1 MAVLRFLQILSKI
14 VLSLGLGYC
23 AYLVAL
29 RGIADWHFR
38 YQPAPEGIRKAMEWA
53 QANPEYSAALARSL
67 QRSVGEGNPEETV
80 KLYEKAT
87 QLGPSRA
94 GYWVELGD
102 AYELSGQE
110 AQAERAYER
119 AQRLFP
125 QSPEINWR
133 LGNFYIRTGKIAEA
147 LPALQKAMVGD
158 PGMRLPAFDLAWRA
172 GADPQLILQVLLPP
186 QPEAFFQYIDY
197 LLWAGHLDEAGQAW
211 DRLAALGI
219 SFETST
225 AFSYLDALIQNQRV
239 DKLEAV
245 WQVLLERNPAQIRQ
259 RLNDQSRIING
270 EFEGEILNGG
280 LEWRISPAAGALV
293 TVDTLIFFDGT
304 RSLRIRFDGKQ
315 NLDYNHVFQYVP
327 VKPNTSFQFLGYMR
341 TEKITTDSGPH
352 FEIQDAYDR
361 SKLFL
366 ATENLRGTSSW
377 TPQRLQFRT
386 GPDTRL
392 LIIRVARQP
401 SRKFD
406 NQIAGTVWIDRLS
419 LLPTG

>member
-1 MAVLRFLQILSKI
+1 MV
-14 VLSLGLGYC
+14 
-23 AYLVAL
+23 

-38 YQPAPEGIRKAMEWA
+38 YQPAPEGIRKAMAWA
-53 QANPEYSAALARSL
+53 PANPEYSAALARSL
-67 QRSVGEGNPEETV
+67 QRSVGAGRPEEIIE
-80 KLYEKAT
+80 LYQKAT
-87 QLGPSRA
+87 QLSPSRA
-94 GYWVELGD
+94 SYWVELGD
-102 AYELSGQE
+102 AYELSGKE
-110 AQAERAYER
+110 EQAERAYER
-119 AQRLFP
+119 AQQLFP

-133 LGNFYIRTGKIAEA
+133 LGNFYIRTGKVGEA
-147 LPALQKAMVGD
+147 LPAFQKAMVGNT
-158 PGMRLPAFDLAWRA
+158 GLRVPAFDLAWRA
-172 GADPQLILQVLLPP
+172 GADPELILQALLPA
-186 QPEAFFQYIDY
+186 QSEAYFQYINY
-197 LLWAGHLDEAGQAW
+197 LLRAGHLDEADQAW
-211 DRLAALGI
+211 GRLVALGV
-219 SFETST
+219 SFEPSAT
-225 AFSYLDALIQNQRV
+225 FSYLDALIRNQRV
-239 DKLEAV
+239 DKLGAA
-245 WQVLLERNPAQIRQ
+245 WQVLLDRNPAQIRQ

-280 LEWRISPAAGALV
+280 LEWRVRPAEGAVV

-304 RSLRIRFDGKQ
+304 RSLQIRFDGKQ

-327 VKPNTSFQFLGYMR
+327 VKPNTTYQFLGYMR
-341 TEKITTDSGPH
+341 AEKITTDSGPH

-366 ATENLRGTSSW
+366 ATENLLGTSSW
-377 TPQRLQFRT
+377 TPERLQFRT